1 MGCSSDKNTLIKD
14 NDESNVNNS
23 ISINESN
30 NSILYNKDRKSNN
43 QKSKGKNP
51 FLFLEHLI
59 IEDKKKNN
67 KRINKGDKVFLDLSA
82 LFYTPEELKDDY
94 KYDNENDIDINDVKK
109 DFQNDNDIKNIDNI
123 INEKN
128 DIDNINDEGKN
139 DIKRNNFRKLSKKI
153 IVEHIINKKSTL
165 LSKNNIDNDNNNKN
179 KSDIENNISI
189 NSNQKDLI

>member
-30 NSILYNKDRKSNN
+30 NAILYNKDRKSNN

-51 FLFLEHLI
+51 FLFFEHLI

-94 KYDNENDIDINDVKK
+94 KYDNENDIDINDIKK

-123 INEKN
+123 INENN

-189 NSNQKDLI
+189 N

>member
-30 NSILYNKDRKSNN
+30 NAILYNKDRKSNN

-51 FLFLEHLI
+51 FLFFEHLI

-94 KYDNENDIDINDVKK
+94 KYDNENDIDINDIKK

-123 INEKN
+123 INENN